1 MAMTRDLTETPPA
14 GGPLPPA
21 PDSDARE
28 VASSEAAAT
37 SERGEQEVPM
47 SSNLELSAPPEKA
60 SASEPEAAESARS
73 ETENPHTPPDTTSR
87 PEASDAP
94 AFAAGVDDEVDDDE
108 ADDDEADA
116 LEGGFD
122 VGGLSAEAVLAAA
135 EAADAAEGREP
146 EVEQV
151 PVVLEPEPEP
161 TPQEREML
169 APHVRS
175 TGEPAEIDPDEL
187 DPDALKVVL
196 RLHQHGHQ
204 AYMVGG
210 CVRDLLLGRKPKD
223 FDIATSATPNEVRG
237 IFRNCRLIGR
247 RFRLAHVYFKGG
259 KIIEV
264 STFRA
269 NPTELEP
276 APSGEDEGEASSEDL
291 LITHD
296 NVFGTAQQ
304 DARRRDFTI
313 NGLFYDVAEGRVIDY
328 VRGRRDLDER
338 FIRTIGDP
346 EIRMRE
352 DPVRILRAVRFAA
365 KLGLDIESRTYAAM
379 EGAVEDLP
387 RCAPARLLE
396 ETFRLIRGGVSAP
409 ALKLLDALDALK
421 ILLPPVN
428 AYLKQH
434 GKEGEKTFYAFAESL
449 DRRVAAGE
457 PLDDAILLATL
468 LMPISRPPEQDE
480 AQSQDVRPSVSHMV
494 EDLLAGFVQSA
505 RLPRRIAERCR
516 MLLLAQR
523 TLSGERR
530 RRSAAFKRHPLFGE
544 ALTVFEMTVEATGEG
559 REQLDAWKAGEVP
572 PPRADASDEGS
583 DAGGQRK
590 RRRRRRRRRPSGG
603 GASNEGPGS
612 PASGSDAGE
621 A

>member
-1 MAMTRDLTETPPA
+1 
-14 GGPLPPA
+14 
-21 PDSDARE
+21 
-28 VASSEAAAT
+28 
-37 SERGEQEVPM
+37 M
-47 SSNLELSAPPEKA
+47 SSNPELSAPPERA
-60 SASEPEAAESARS
+60 SASEPVAAEAAPS
-73 ETENPHTPPDTTSR
+73 ETETPRTT
-87 PEASDAP
+87 PAP
-94 AFAAGVDDEVDDDE
+94 AEAPEPPLQAVGTDDADEDDADDDE
-108 ADDDEADA
+108 ADDDES
-116 LEGGFD
+116 
-122 VGGLSAEAVLAAA
+122 GLTAEAVLAAA
-135 EAADAAEGREP
+135 EAADAAEHRDE

-151 PVVLEPEPEP
+151 PTILEPEPEP
-161 TPQEREML
+161 TPYEREL
-169 APHVRS
+169 HAPHVRPS
-175 TGEPAEIDPDEL
+175 GEPAEIDPDEL

-223 FDIATSATPNEVRG
+223 FDIATSATPNEVRA

-276 APSGEDEGEASSEDL
+276 ANGAEDEGDSGSEDL

-365 KLGLDIESRTYAAM
+365 KLSLDIESRTYAAM

-421 ILLPPVN
+421 LLLPPVN
-428 AYLKQH
+428 EYLKHH
-434 GKEGEKTFYAFAESL
+434 GKEGEKTFYAFAEAL

-457 PLDDAILLATL
+457 ALDDAILLATL
-468 LMPISRPPEQDE
+468 LMPISRSTAQEE
-480 AQSQDVRPSVSHMV
+480 AQASSQEGGRPSVSQVV

-530 RRSAAFKRHPLFGE
+530 RRSAAFKRHPLFHE

-572 PPRADASDEGS
+572 QPRADAGEGEGG

-603 GASNEGPGS
+603 GASSGDSASGS
-612 PASGSDAGE
+612 SASGSDAGD

>member
-1 MAMTRDLTETPPA
+1 SPSNTPTPTRDA
-14 GGPLPPA
+14 Q
-21 PDSDARE
+21 
-28 VASSEAAAT
+28 SEAPP
-37 SERGEQEVPM
+37 RPP
-47 SSNLELSAPPEKA
+47 LED
-60 SASEPEAAESARS
+60 EA
-73 ETENPHTPPDTTSR
+73 
-87 PEASDAP
+87 
-94 AFAAGVDDEVDDDE
+94 DEDEGDDDE
-108 ADDDEADA
+108 SDA

-122 VGGLSAEAVLAAA
+122 EAGLSAEAVLAAA
-135 EAADAAEGREP
+135 AAEDAAEGREGVGEAP
-146 EVEQV
+146 EEV
-151 PVVLEPEPEP
+151 PAVLEPEPEP
-161 TPQEREML
+161 TPYEREL
-169 APHVRS
+169 HAPHVRPS
-175 TGEPAEIDPDEL
+175 GEPAEIDPDEL

-196 RLHQHGHQ
+196 RLHQHDHQ

-223 FDIATSATPNEVRG
+223 FDIATSATPNEVRA

-269 NPTELEP
+269 DPTEVEP
-276 APSGEDEGEASSEDL
+276 PGAPEEEGEAGGEDL

-346 EIRMRE
+346 EVRMRE

-421 ILLPPVN
+421 LLLPPVN

-434 GKEGEKTFYAFAESL
+434 GKEGEKTFYSFAEAL
-449 DRRVAAGE
+449 DRRVASGE
-457 PLDDAILLATL
+457 ALDDAILLATL
-468 LMPISRPPEQDE
+468 LVPISRVTPQEE
-480 AQSQDVRPSVSHMV
+480 SQEGSRPSVSQQV
-494 EDLLAGFVQSA
+494 EELLSSFVQSA

-516 MLLLAQR
+516 MLMLAQR

-530 RRSAAFKRHPLFGE
+530 RRSGAFRRHPLFGE

-559 REQLDAWKAGEVP
+559 REQLEAWKAGEVP
-572 PPRADASDEGS
+572 PPRAEASGDAEGS
-583 DAGGQRK
+583 DPGGQRK
-590 RRRRRRRRRPSGG
+590 RKRRRRRRRPSGG
-603 GASNEGPGS
+603 GGS
-612 PASGSDAGE
+612 GESGASGSSGSGE

>member
-1 MAMTRDLTETPPA
+1 MN
-14 GGPLPPA
+14 
-21 PDSDARE
+21 
-28 VASSEAAAT
+28 
-37 SERGEQEVPM
+37 
-47 SSNLELSAPPEKA
+47 SNLELSAPPEED
-60 SASEPEAAESARS
+60 SAAKPVAADEQAAT
-73 ETENPHTPPDTTSR
+73 ETPTIQT
-87 PEASDAP
+87 AP
-94 AFAAGVDDEVDDDE
+94 ASVPAPEPASPPARADAEDEDDEEEDDDE
-108 ADDDEADA
+108 ADPAEAGLDEAV
-116 LEGGFD
+116 LG
-122 VGGLSAEAVLAAA
+122 AEAALAAA
-135 EAADAAEGREP
+135 EAEDAAEARGE
-146 EVEQV
+146 EVEEV
-151 PVVLEPEPEP
+151 PTILEPEPEP
-161 TPQEREML
+161 TPDERAL
-169 APHVRS
+169 HAPHVRP

-269 NPTELEP
+269 NPTELE
-276 APSGEDEGEASSEDL
+276 AAANGGEDDGEGEDL

-346 EIRMRE
+346 EVRMRE

-365 KLGLDIESRTYAAM
+365 KLELDIESRTYAAM

-434 GKEGEKTFYAFAESL
+434 GKEGEKTFYAFAEAL
-449 DRRVAAGE
+449 DRRVSAGE
-457 PLDDAILLATL
+457 PLDDAILLAML
-468 LMPISRPPEQDE
+468 LIPISRSTGPEE
-480 AQSQDVRPSVSHMV
+480 SQDGGRPSVSQVV
-494 EDLLAGFVQSA
+494 EDLLADFVQSA

-523 TLSGERR
+523 TLTGERR
-530 RRSAAFKRHPLFGE
+530 RRSAAFKRHPLFSE
-544 ALTVFEMTVEATGEG
+544 ALTVFEMTVEATGEN
-559 REQLDAWKAGEVP
+559 REQLEAWKAGEVP
-572 PPRADASDEGS
+572 QPRAAAADGEES

-590 RRRRRRRRRPSGG
+590 RRRRRRRRRPSANGG
-603 GASNEGPGS
+603 SGEGAGS
-612 PASGSDAGE
+612 SSESGSDAGD